1 MKTFLTSGSFN
12 SELINKTVMG
22 LNGLMLLYV
31 GYAFLS
37 LRWRKKRLR
46 VLALL
51 FLVNIATG
59 HGDYLFGA
67 VFSTAVIIL
76 FRRIDMGRGAEMFAV
91 AFVVAGLL
99 MVIPYSFYTNGFV
112 YLDERYGN
120 RLTLGFDNPNT
131 LAYYSFALF
140 ATLLCLI
147 DHAKLTRG
155 MKNIASL
162 AVSALILPVLM
173 YSYSRTCFMLALLML
188 LLFWLAPLLRVAPI
202 EKSASY

>member
-1 MKTFLTSGSFN
+1 
-12 SELINKTVMG
+12 
-22 LNGLMLLYV
+22 
-31 GYAFLS
+31 
-37 LRWRKKRLR
+37 
-46 VLALL
+46 
-51 FLVNIATG
+51 
-59 HGDYLFGA
+59 
-67 VFSTAVIIL
+67 
-76 FRRIDMGRGAEMFAV
+76 
-91 AFVVAGLL
+91 

-202 EKSASY
+202 EKSASC

>member
-1 MKTFLTSGSFN
+1 
-12 SELINKTVMG
+12 
-22 LNGLMLLYV
+22 
-31 GYAFLS
+31 
-37 LRWRKKRLR
+37 
-46 VLALL
+46 
-51 FLVNIATG
+51 
-59 HGDYLFGA
+59 
-67 VFSTAVIIL
+67 
-76 FRRIDMGRGAEMFAV
+76 MFAV

>member
-1 MKTFLTSGSFN
+1 MQRVASNFQMHANAGYNQSRDLVNQSIVLTFLLMFFVKTFLTSGSFN

-31 GYAFLS
+31 GYAFFIATLAE
-37 LRWRKKRLR
+37 KA
-46 VLALL
+46 VAGFLALL

-76 FRRIDMGRGAEMFAV
+76 FRRIDMGRGAEMFAI

-131 LAYYSFALF
+131 LAYYS
-140 ATLLCLI
+140 
-147 DHAKLTRG
+147 
-155 MKNIASL
+155 
-162 AVSALILPVLM
+162 LPC
-173 YSYSRTCFMLALLML
+173 SPRCCA
-188 LLFWLAPLLRVAPI
+188 
-202 EKSASY
+202 

>member
-1 MKTFLTSGSFN
+1 MHFYRYAGGKSGCGF
-12 SELINKTVMG
+12 
-22 LNGLMLLYV
+22 
-31 GYAFLS
+31 
-37 LRWRKKRLR
+37 
-46 VLALL
+46 LALL

-120 RLTLGFDNPNT
+120 RLTLGFDNPN
-131 LAYYSFALF
+131 LRRII
-140 ATLLCLI
+140 LLPCSP
-147 DHAKLTRG
+147 HCCA
-155 MKNIASL
+155 
-162 AVSALILPVLM
+162 
-173 YSYSRTCFMLALLML
+173 
-188 LLFWLAPLLRVAPI
+188 
-202 EKSASY
+202 